1 MKRDNG
7 DPKSQQP
14 RDEQSLSPGA
24 RRIPVSARETARD
37 QLLAL
42 KLQLEAIGEDTAELH
57 VLRALIETCRAF
69 DIPTHLSVAQ
79 LVTAFEK
86 PSS

>member
-7 DPKSQQP
+7 DPKSQM
-14 RDEQSLSPGA
+14 RDEQSISPSA

-37 QLLAL
+37 QLMAL
-42 KLQLEAIGEDTAELH
+42 RLQLEAIGERTAELH
-57 VLRALIETCRAF
+57 VRRALIETCLAF

-86 PSS
+86 PPS